1 MKLLPNPHQRMSENR
16 LLASLP
22 EGLKTRWQ
30 PHLELVEL
38 PLGQVLYEA
47 SRLMADVFFP
57 ITSWASPCSWAEI
70 QRLVVQWYKA
80 PAWGFA

>member
-57 ITSWASPCSWAEI
+57 ITAIVSLLYGKPSGKHVMAVEV
-70 QRLVVQWYKA
+70 QRT
-80 PAWGFA
+80 